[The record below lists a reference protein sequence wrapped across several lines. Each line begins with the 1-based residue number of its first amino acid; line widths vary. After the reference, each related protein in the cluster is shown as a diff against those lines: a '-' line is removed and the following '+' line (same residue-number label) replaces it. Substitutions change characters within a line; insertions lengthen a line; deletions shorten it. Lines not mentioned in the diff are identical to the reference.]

1 MNNEIKKINVAP
13 PLSVYQ
19 TFKGLGYDVV
29 SAVSEFIDNS
39 IASFRNHAGAFER
52 AQKNGIN
59 IEKTIIVIFDKEKRQ
74 LVIRDTAYGIAS
86 KDYERALRIKSE
98 PEDKS
103 GLNEFGMGLK
113 TASFWFGDSVEIIT
127 KTPADKNG
135 IYAKGARLVLSSS
148 DIKNGNTDIDAE
160 PFDAEN
166 CAWKLNHGTVITV
179 TGIDKDISDE
189 NAKKCVQKIASRYRR
204 DIKNNGIKIFVYSN
218 QDDETRL
225 DVNAWTE
232 GSDKRASKISR
243 RQPFQSG
250 KALSF
255 VEPSPFVDQ
264 KTGETYKRQIDFTV
278 EHEGVSYTVKGEVYL
293 IIPGSRANAG
303 FDLYRRGRI
312 VVENFTDFIPNA
324 SGFDYQRVR
333 GYLDLDNF
341 PVSQAKD
348 KIMWEGALFS
358 KVFDQLRNLDAFV
371 EMKKIANAYRIKTEN
386 KETDLFKSSSKF
398 KDRNLNIAKGT
409 TIASVADTIKLA
421 EEKSL
426 SFKATDVLHEV
437 RTEKGVKKIYSR
449 LEVEGMN
456 SWMDV
461 EEIDDV
467 IVVRLDVN
475 HGFFNPFNNLKE
487 NQKVGETFINT
498 MREFAVYWAWAEK
511 ESKVYMETADE
522 FRERL
527 SSLIEDNKGE

>member
-1 MNNEIKKINVAP
+1 MNNEIKKINVTP

-52 AQKNGIN
+52 AQKNGVDV
-59 IEKTIIVIFDKEKRQ
+59 EKTIIVIFDKNKRK

-135 IYAKGARLVLSSS
+135 IYAKGARLVLSAS
-148 DIKNGNTDIDAE
+148 DIKNGKTDIDAE
-160 PFDAEN
+160 PFDAAN

-179 TGIDKDISDE
+179 TGIDKVISDE

-225 DVNAWTE
+225 DVNNWTE
-232 GSDKRASKISR
+232 GTDKRVSKISR
-243 RQPFQSG
+243 REPFTKG

-255 VEPSPFVDQ
+255 FEPSPFIDP
-264 KTGETYKRQIDFTV
+264 KTGQMCRKKLEFSV
-278 EHEGVSYTVKGEVYL
+278 EYEGKNYPVKGEIFL
-293 IIPGSRANAG
+293 IIPGTRANAG

-312 VVENFTDFIPNA
+312 VVENFTDFIPGS
-324 SGFDYQRVR
+324 SGADYQRVR
-333 GYLDLDNF
+333 GFLDLDTF

-348 KIMWEGALFS
+348 KIMWEGGLFEA
-358 KVFDQLRNLDAFV
+358 V
-371 EMKKIANAYRIKTEN
+371 N
-386 KETDLFKSSSKF
+386 KELKQQSEFIELKRFANDYKVKADNQEKDLFKTTSKF
-398 KDRNLNIAKGT
+398 KEKKLNIAEGA
-409 TIASVADTIKLA
+409 IVASVEDTIKAA
-421 EEKSL
+421 EQKSL
-426 SFKATDVLHEV
+426 SFKASDILHEV
-437 RTEKGVKKIYSR
+437 RTEKGVKRIYSR
-449 LEVEGMN
+449 LETKGMG
-456 SWMDV
+456 SWMEI
-461 EEIDDV
+461 EELDDIV
-467 IVVRLDVN
+467 VVRLDVN
-475 HGFFNPFNNLKE
+475 HAFFDPFNNLKE
-487 NQKVGETFINT
+487 NQKAGETFINT
-498 MREFAVYWAWAEK
+498 MREFAVYWAWAEI
-511 ESKVYMETADE
+511 ESKNYMETADE